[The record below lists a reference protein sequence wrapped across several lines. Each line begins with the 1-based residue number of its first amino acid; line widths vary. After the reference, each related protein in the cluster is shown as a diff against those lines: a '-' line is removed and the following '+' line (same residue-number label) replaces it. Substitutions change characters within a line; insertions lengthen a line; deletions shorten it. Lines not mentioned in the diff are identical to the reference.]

1 MRSILELLGHIRSLN
16 VGLSLDGDA
25 LKCSAPQGV
34 LTPELRQEL
43 GQRKPEIIAFLQ
55 ASRQARVAGDSG
67 IPRIDRS
74 GPLPLSLAQ
83 QRLWFLNQLDP
94 DSPVYNI
101 GAALRINGKIDV
113 AALERTL
120 QHIVQRHEDLRTGFV
135 QVNGTPQAVIRDGRD
150 WRLQKIEVHHLSDD
164 GPNSELL
171 KFAAELVREKFD
183 ITRDSLFR
191 VQLLTFAAENHVLL
205 FTTHHLIS
213 DGWSVGV
220 MGQELAE
227 LYSVYASGREPSL
240 APLSIQYVDYAAWQR
255 KWLESGEL
263 DRQLPYWKKQ
273 LAGAPPVIGF
283 PADHRRP
290 QREMYRGCRSK
301 LIIPKQLLSAVEQLS
316 QRHGV
321 TLFMTLLA
329 AFKVLL
335 ARYSGQDD
343 IVVGSPSAN
352 RSRAELNQLI
362 GFFVNN
368 LVLRTDLSGN
378 PSFATLLA
386 RIRNVTLR
394 AYEHQDVPFDRLV
407 HAVSAE
413 RSLDHSPLFQVM
425 FILQNYPLDELDLA
439 GTPTTTLD
447 LEVDTARFDL
457 TVEVY
462 PRHGDLW
469 AYFDYNSDLYEAETI
484 ARIEQH
490 YVAILR
496 AVCADPDQNIASI
509 PLLSSSEQQKL
520 LVEWNRTQAEFPDI
534 CFHQRFE
541 SHAMASPE
549 RLAVIAGG
557 TSLTYGELDE
567 RANRIASHL
576 KSRGAG
582 PEKLVALCL
591 DRSADLVASILAV
604 AKTGAAYVPLDPTYP
619 AARIA
624 NIFEDARPLVA
635 LTTQRLLSVLP
646 FNGEEK
652 SFGVICLDKL
662 DGPDACEITPTEQE
676 AVGGSIPV
684 RADNLAYVIFTSG
697 STGRPKGVQITHR
710 ALVNF
715 LESMRKE
722 PGYSAQDVLLAVTTI
737 SFDIAGL
744 ELLLPLYTGSTV
756 CIALEPGDPESLLAD
771 LERYRPTVMQATPAT
786 WKLLIAAGWKGDA
799 QLKILCG
806 GEAMDTDLARSLLV
820 RSEALWNMYGPT
832 ETTIWSAVL
841 PIEYVGDEA
850 IPVGRPIRNTSFY
863 VLDPSGQPVPQGAPG
878 ELWIGGEGLARGY
891 LNRPD
896 LTAERFVVIP
906 FPELPDAN
914 PGVRLYR
921 TGDLVRYR
929 SDGTLDFLGR
939 MDHQVKLRGFRIEL
953 GEIESAL
960 RNCIGVTDA
969 VTLLREDNGEKRLV
983 AYLLC
988 AEGEPPALTT
998 VRDQL
1003 RAVLP
1008 GYMIPSAFVPMQEF
1022 PRLPNGKLNRAAL
1035 PAPERSV
1042 AADSRDFEV
1051 PVTGLQQTIA
1061 EVFRNVLDT
1070 EPVGVDNNFFD
1081 LGAHSL
1087 QIVRAHDEL
1096 NRRIDPKIPLISF
1109 FQYPTIRMLAS
1120 FIEQQ
1125 SQAEACEVKQ

>member
-1 MRSILELLGHIRSLN
+1 M
-16 VGLSLDGDA
+16 
-25 LKCSAPQGV
+25 
-34 LTPELRQEL
+34 
-43 GQRKPEIIAFLQ
+43 
-55 ASRQARVAGDSG
+55 
-67 IPRIDRS
+67 
-74 GPLPLSLAQ
+74 
-83 QRLWFLNQLDP
+83 
-94 DSPVYNI
+94 
-101 GAALRINGKIDV
+101 
-113 AALERTL
+113 
-120 QHIVQRHEDLRTGFV
+120 
-135 QVNGTPQAVIRDGRD
+135 
-150 WRLQKIEVHHLSDD
+150 
-164 GPNSELL
+164 
-171 KFAAELVREKFD
+171 
-183 ITRDSLFR
+183 
-191 VQLLTFAAENHVLL
+191 
-205 FTTHHLIS
+205 
-213 DGWSVGV
+213 
-220 MGQELAE
+220 
-227 LYSVYASGREPSL
+227 
-240 APLSIQYVDYAAWQR
+240 
-255 KWLESGEL
+255 ESGEL
-263 DRQLPYWKKQ
+263 DRQLPYWKEQ
-273 LAGAPPVIGF
+273 LAGAPPVLGF

-290 QREMYRGCRSK
+290 QREMYRGRRSK
-301 LIIPKQLLSAVEQLS
+301 LVIPQQLVSALEQLS

-321 TLFMTLLA
+321 TLFMTVLA

-378 PSFATLLA
+378 PTFAALLA

-394 AYEHQDVPFDRLV
+394 AYEHQDVPFDKLV
-407 HAVSAE
+407 HALSPE

-425 FILQNYPLDELDLA
+425 FILQNYPLDELDLQ
-439 GTPTTTLD
+439 GIVTTPVE

-462 PRHGDLW
+462 PRHGELW
-469 AYFDYNSDLYEAETI
+469 AFFDYNSDLYEAETI

-490 YVAILR
+490 YLAILR
-496 AVCADPDQNIASI
+496 GVCADPNQTISSI

-520 LVEWNRTQAEFPDI
+520 LVEWNRTQEDFPEI

-541 SHAMASPE
+541 AHAQATPE
-549 RLAVIAGG
+549 RIAVMAGG
-557 TSLTYGELDE
+557 SSVTYAELEE
-567 RANRIASHL
+567 RANCIARHL
-576 KSRGAG
+576 QSRGAG

-591 DRSADLVASILAV
+591 ERSSDLVASMLAI

-624 NIFEDARPLVA
+624 NIFEDAKPLVV
-635 LTTQRLLSVLP
+635 LTTRSLLSVLP
-646 FNGEEK
+646 VKGEEET
-652 SFGVICLDKL
+652 FDVICLDDL
-662 DGPDACEITPTEQE
+662 DESENIE
-676 AVGGSIPV
+676 AVDPNKKVAPV
-684 RADNLAYVIFTSG
+684 SSSVRPDNLAYVIFTSG

-715 LESMRKE
+715 LESMSKE
-722 PGYSAQDVLLAVTTI
+722 PGYSANDVLLAVTTI

-786 WKLLIAAGWKGDA
+786 WKLLIAAGWKGA
-799 QLKILCG
+799 SYLKILCG

-820 RSEALWNMYGPT
+820 RCESLWNMYGPT

-841 PIEYVGDEA
+841 PIEHVGEQA
-850 IPVGRPIRNTSFY
+850 IPVGRPIQNTSFFI
-863 VLDPSGQPVPQGAPG
+863 LDPSGQPVPQGAPG
-878 ELWIGGEGLARGY
+878 ELWIGGDGLARGY

-906 FPELPDAN
+906 FAGLPEAN

-929 SDGTLDFLGR
+929 PDGTLDFLGR

-953 GEIESAL
+953 GEIENAL
-960 RNCIGVTDA
+960 RNCQGVADA

-988 AEGEPPALTT
+988 AEGEPPALAN
-998 VRDQL
+998 VRDHL

-1008 GYMIPSAFVPMQEF
+1008 GYMIPSAFVTLQAF
-1022 PRLPNGKLNRAAL
+1022 PRLPNGKLNRSAL

-1042 AADSRDFEV
+1042 EADTLGFEA
-1051 PVTGLQQTIA
+1051 PATTLQQTIA

-1070 EPVGVDNNFFD
+1070 DQVGVDNNFFD

-1109 FQYPTIRMLAS
+1109 FQYPTIRMLAG

>member
-1 MRSILELLGHIRSLN
+1 MRSIIELLGNLRSLN

-25 LKCSAPQGV
+25 LKCNAPQGV
-34 LTPELRQEL
+34 LTPALRQEL
-43 GQRKPEIIAFLQ
+43 GERKPEIIAFLR
-55 ASRQARVAGDSG
+55 ASRQARVGGDAG
-67 IPRIDRS
+67 IARIDRS

-94 DSPVYNI
+94 DSSVYNI
-101 GAALRINGKIDV
+101 GAALRMKGHIHV
-113 AALERTL
+113 PALERTL
-120 QHIVQRHEDLRTGFV
+120 QEIVQRHEDLRTNFV
-135 QVNGTPQAVIRDGRD
+135 QINGMPQTVIRDGRD
-150 WRLQKIEVHHLSDD
+150 WRLQKIDVRHLADE
-164 GPNSELL
+164 GPGSELRMY
-171 KFAAELVREKFD
+171 AAQLIREVFD
-183 ITRDSLFR
+183 IGRESLFR
-191 VQLLTFAAENHVLL
+191 VHLLTAAPENHVLL
-205 FTTHHLIS
+205 ITMHHLIS
-213 DGWSVGV
+213 DGWSMGV
-220 MGQELAE
+220 LGQEFAE
-227 LYSVYASGREPSL
+227 LYSAYAAGREPSL
-240 APLSIQYVDYAAWQR
+240 APLSIQYVDFAAWQR

-273 LAGAPPVIGF
+273 LAGSPPVLGF

-290 QREMYRGCRSK
+290 KTETFRGCRSK
-301 LIIPKQLLSAVEQLS
+301 LVIPQQLVSAVEQLS

-378 PSFATLLA
+378 PSFATLLG
-386 RIRNVTLR
+386 RIREVTLR
-394 AYEHQDVPFDRLV
+394 SYEHQDVPFDVLV
-407 HAVSAE
+407 HALNPE
-413 RSLDHSPLFQVM
+413 RSLDHSPMFQIM

-439 GTPTTTLD
+439 GIVTTPLE

-462 PRHGDLW
+462 PRRGELW
-469 AYFDYNSDLYEAETI
+469 AFFDYNSDLYDAETI
-484 ARIEQH
+484 GRIQQH
-490 YVAILR
+490 YVTILS
-496 AVCADPDQNIASI
+496 AVCADPNQNIASI
-509 PLLSSSEQQKL
+509 PLLSSSERQKL
-520 LVEWNRTQAEFPDI
+520 LVDWNRTEETFPDI
-534 CFHQRFE
+534 CFHRQFE
-541 SHAMASPE
+541 AQARATPE

-557 TSLTYGELDE
+557 HSLTYGELEE
-567 RANRIASHL
+567 RANRIANHL

-582 PEKLVALCL
+582 PENLVALCL
-591 DRSADLVASILAV
+591 ERSADLVAAILAV
-604 AKTGAAYVPLDPTYP
+604 AKAGAAYVPLDPSYP

-624 NIFEDARPLVA
+624 NIFEDAKPLVT
-635 LTTQRLLSVLP
+635 LTTQSLLSLLP
-646 FNGEEK
+646 AAGEHGT
-652 SFGVICLDKL
+652 FDVVCLDKL
-662 DGPDACEITPTEQE
+662 DEPGDFQTVLTAQE
-676 AVGGSIPV
+676 AVSVSRIV
-684 RADNLAYVIFTSG
+684 RPDNLAYVIFTSG

-722 PGYSAQDVLLAVTTI
+722 PGYSANDVLLAVTTV

-786 WKLLIAAGWKGDA
+786 WKLLIAAGWKGDPH
-799 QLKILCG
+799 LKILCG
-806 GEAMDTDLARSLLV
+806 GEAMDTELARSLLV
-820 RSEALWNMYGPT
+820 RSESLWNMYGPT

-841 PIEYVGDEA
+841 RLEHAGEEA
-850 IPVGRPIRNTSFY
+850 IPVGRPIQNTSFY
-863 VLDPSGQPVPQGAPG
+863 ILDPLGQPVPQGAPG

-891 LNRPD
+891 MNRPD
-896 LTAERFVVIP
+896 LTAERFVTMS
-906 FPELPDAN
+906 FPELPPAN
-914 PGVRLYR
+914 ATVRLYR

-929 SDGTLDFLGR
+929 PDGTLDFLGR

-960 RNCIGVTDA
+960 RNCLGIADA
-969 VTLLREDNGEKRLV
+969 VTILREDKGEKRLV

-988 AEGEPPALTT
+988 TDGESPAGASL
-998 VRDQL
+998 RDHL
-1003 RAVLP
+1003 RGVLP
-1008 GYMIPSAFVPMQEF
+1008 GYMIPSAFVFLQEF

-1042 AADSRDFEV
+1042 EADNLRFAA
-1051 PVTGLQQTIA
+1051 PATTLQQTIA
-1061 EVFRNVLDT
+1061 EVFRNVLDI
-1070 EPVGVDNNFFD
+1070 EQVSVDSNFFD

-1096 NRRIDPKIPLISF
+1096 NRRIDSKIPLIGF
-1109 FQYPTIRMLAS
+1109 FQYPTIRMLAG

-1125 SQAEACEVKQ
+1125 SQAEACSVKK

>member
-1 MRSILELLGHIRSLN
+1 MRSIIELLGHLRSLN

-34 LTPELRQEL
+34 LTPDLRQEL
-43 GQRKPEIIAFLQ
+43 GERKPEIIAFLH
-55 ASRQARVAGDSG
+55 ASQQARVAGDSG
-67 IPRIDRS
+67 IARIDRS

-101 GAALRINGKIDV
+101 GAVLRMKGKIDV

-135 QVNGTPQAVIRDGRD
+135 QMNGNPQAVIRDGRD
-150 WRLQKIEVHHLSDD
+150 WRLEKIDVRHLSDD
-164 GPNSELL
+164 GPGSELL
-171 KFAAELVREKFD
+171 KYAAQLIREKFD

-191 VQLLTFAAENHVLL
+191 VQLLTVAPEDHILL
-205 FTTHHLIS
+205 FVMHHLIS
-213 DGWSVGV
+213 DGWSMGV
-220 MGQELAE
+220 MGQEFAE
-227 LYSVYASGREPSL
+227 LYSAYAAGREPSL
-240 APLSIQYVDYAAWQR
+240 APLSIQYADFAAWQR

-263 DRQLPYWKKQ
+263 DRQLPYWKEQ
-273 LAGAPPVIGF
+273 LAGAPPVLGF

-301 LIIPKQLLSAVEQLS
+301 LVIPQSLVIALEQLS

-378 PSFATLLA
+378 PSFAALLA

-394 AYEHQDVPFDRLV
+394 AYEHQDVPFDKLV
-407 HAVSAE
+407 HALSPE

-425 FILQNYPLDELDLA
+425 FILQNYPLDELNLD
-439 GTPTTTLD
+439 GIVTTPVE

-490 YVAILR
+490 YLAILR
-496 AVCADPDQNIASI
+496 AVCADPNQTISSI
-509 PLLSSSEQQKL
+509 PLLSSSEQRKL
-520 LVEWNRTQAEFPDI
+520 LVEWNRTQEEFPAI

-541 SHAMASPE
+541 AHALATPE

-591 DRSADLVASILAV
+591 ERSADLVASILAI

-624 NIFEDARPLVA
+624 NIFEDARPLVV
-635 LTTQRLLSVLP
+635 LTTQSLLSALP
-646 FNGEEK
+646 VKGEEE
-652 SFGVICLDKL
+652 SFGVICLDDL
-662 DGPDACEITPTEQE
+662 DGPVDFE
-676 AVGGSIPV
+676 AIHTAQGAVAVSTPV
-684 RADNLAYVIFTSG
+684 RPDNLAYVIFTSG

-715 LESMRKE
+715 LESMSRE
-722 PGYSAQDVLLAVTTI
+722 PGYSADDVLLAVTTI

-786 WKLLIAAGWKGDA
+786 WKLLIAAGWKGDPH
-799 QLKILCG
+799 LKILCG

-820 RSEALWNMYGPT
+820 RSESLWNMYGPT

-841 PIEYVGDEA
+841 PIEHVGEEA
-850 IPVGRPIRNTSFY
+850 IPVGRPIQNTSFY

-878 ELWIGGEGLARGY
+878 ELWIGGDGLARGY

-906 FPELPDAN
+906 FAELPAAN

-960 RNCIGVTDA
+960 RNCHGVSDA
-969 VTLLREDNGEKRLV
+969 VTLLREDHGEKRLV
-983 AYLLC
+983 AYLLW
-988 AEGEPPALTT
+988 AEGEPPALAS
-998 VRDQL
+998 VRDHL

-1008 GYMIPSAFVPMQEF
+1008 GYMIPSAFVPLQAF

-1035 PAPERSV
+1035 PPPERSV
-1042 AADSRDFEV
+1042 ETDKLGFEA
-1051 PVTGLQQTIA
+1051 PVTTLQQTIA

-1070 EPVGVDNNFFD
+1070 AQVGVDNNFFD

-1125 SQAEACEVKQ
+1125 RQAEACEVKQ

>member
-1 MRSILELLGHIRSLN
+1 MRSIIELLGHLRSLN

-43 GQRKPEIIAFLQ
+43 GERKPELLAFLRE
-55 ASRQARVAGDSG
+55 SRQARVGGDAG

-101 GAALRINGKIDV
+101 GAALRMKGRLNV
-113 AALERTL
+113 AALERAFH
-120 QHIVQRHEDLRTGFV
+120 QIVQRHENLRTNFV
-135 QVNGTPQAVIRDGRD
+135 QIHGTPHTVIRDGGD
-150 WRLQKIEVHHLSDD
+150 WQLQKIDVRHLSDP
-164 GPNSELL
+164 GPGSELRHYVAQL
-171 KFAAELVREKFD
+171 IRESFD
-183 ITRDSLFR
+183 ITRDSLFC
-191 VQLLTFAAENHVLL
+191 VKLLTVAPESYILVLI
-205 FTTHHLIS
+205 THHLVS
-213 DGWSVGV
+213 DGWSMGV
-220 MGQELAE
+220 LGQEFAE
-227 LYSVYASGREPSL
+227 LYSTYAAGREPLL
-240 APLSIQYVDYAAWQR
+240 APLSIQYVDFAAWQR
-255 KWLESGEL
+255 KWLESGAL

-273 LAGAPPVIGF
+273 LAGAPPVLEF
-283 PADHRRP
+283 PPDHRRP
-290 QREMYRGCRSK
+290 QTEMFRGCRSK
-301 LIIPKQLLSAVEQLS
+301 LVIPHELVSAVEQLS

-378 PSFATLLA
+378 PSFATLLG
-386 RIRNVTLR
+386 RIREVTLR
-394 AYEHQDVPFDRLV
+394 SYEYQDVPFDKLV
-407 HAVSAE
+407 HALSPE

-425 FILQNYPLDELDLA
+425 FILQNYPLDELNLP
-439 GTPTTTLD
+439 GVVTTPLD

-484 ARIEQH
+484 ARIQQH
-490 YVAILR
+490 YVAVLR
-496 AVCADPDQNIASI
+496 AVCSDPDQSIGSI
-509 PLLSSSEQQKL
+509 PLLSSSERRKL
-520 LVEWNRTQAEFPDI
+520 LVEWNRTQEELPDI
-534 CFHQRFE
+534 CFHQQFE
-541 SHAMASPE
+541 AHARATPD
-549 RLAVIAGG
+549 RLAVMAGR
-557 TSLTYGELDE
+557 TSLTYRELE
-567 RANRIASHL
+567 QRANRIARHL
-576 KSRGAG
+576 KARGAG
-582 PEKLVALCL
+582 PDKLVALCL
-591 DRSADLVASILAV
+591 ERSADLVAAILAV
-604 AKTGAAYVPLDPTYP
+604 AKAGAAYVPLDPTYP

-624 NIFEDARPLVA
+624 NIFEDAQPLVA
-635 LTTQRLLSVLP
+635 LTTSSLLSVLP
-646 FNGEEK
+646 PQGDQK
-652 SFGVICLDKL
+652 SFGVICLDTL
-662 DGPDACEITPTEQE
+662 DEPDNFGTVVASHQADAASE
-676 AVGGSIPV
+676 SV
-684 RADNLAYVIFTSG
+684 RPDDLAYVIFTSG

-715 LESMRKE
+715 LESMRRE
-722 PGYSAQDVLLAVTTI
+722 PGYSADDVLLAVTTI

-744 ELLLPLYTGSTV
+744 ELLLPLYTGATV
-756 CIALEPGDPESLLAD
+756 CVALEPGDPASLLAD

-786 WKLLIAAGWKGDA
+786 WKLLIAAGWKGDPH
-799 QLKILCG
+799 LKILCG

-820 RSEALWNMYGPT
+820 RSESLWNMYGPT

-841 PIEYVGDEA
+841 PVVHTGDEA
-850 IPVGRPIRNTSFY
+850 IPVGRPIQNTSFY

-896 LTAERFVVIP
+896 LTAERFVAMS
-906 FPELPDAN
+906 FSEPEGILS
-914 PGVRLYR
+914 VRLYR

-929 SDGTLDFLGR
+929 PDGTLDFLGR

-953 GEIESAL
+953 GEIENAL
-960 RNCIGVTDA
+960 RNCLGVADA
-969 VTLLREDNGEKRLV
+969 VTILRDDNGEKRLV
-983 AYLLC
+983 SYLLF
-988 AEGEPPALTT
+988 ANGEPPALAS
-998 VRDQL
+998 VRDHL
-1003 RAVLP
+1003 RTVLP
-1008 GYMIPSAFVPMQEF
+1008 GYMIPSAFVPLQEF
-1022 PRLPNGKLNRAAL
+1022 PRLPNGKLNRAAF
-1035 PAPERSV
+1035 PAPQRSV
-1042 AADSRDFEV
+1042 EADSLGVEA
-1051 PVTGLQQTIA
+1051 PVTSLQQTIA
-1061 EVFRNVLDT
+1061 EVFRNVLDLDH
-1070 EPVGVDNNFFD
+1070 VGVDNNFFD
-1081 LGAHSL
+1081 VGAHSL
-1087 QIVRAHDEL
+1087 QIVRVHDEL

-1109 FQYPTIRMLAS
+1109 FQYPTIRSLAN

-1125 SQAEACEVKQ
+1125 SQAEACGAKQ

>member
-1 MRSILELLGHIRSLN
+1 MRSIIELLGHLRSLN

-34 LTPELRQEL
+34 LTPELRHEL
-43 GQRKPEIIAFLQ
+43 GECKPEIVAFLR
-55 ASRQARVAGDSG
+55 ASRQARVGGDSG
-67 IPRIDRS
+67 IARIDRS

-101 GAALRINGKIDV
+101 GAALGMKGMINV
-113 AALERTL
+113 PALERTL

-135 QVNGTPQAVIRDGRD
+135 QINGTPQAVIRDGRD
-150 WRLQKIEVHHLSDD
+150 WRLQKIDVRHLWDD
-164 GPNSELL
+164 GPTSELL
-171 KFAAELVREKFD
+171 KYAAQLVRERFD

-191 VQLLTFAAENHVLL
+191 VQLLTAAPENHVLL

-220 MGQELAE
+220 LGQEVAE
-227 LYSVYASGREPSL
+227 IYSAYAAGREPSL
-240 APLSIQYVDYAAWQR
+240 APLSIQYADFAAWQR

-273 LAGAPPVIGF
+273 LAAAPPVLGF

-290 QREMYRGCRSK
+290 KTEMFRGLRSK
-301 LIIPKQLLSAVEQLS
+301 LIIPQELACAVEQLS

-329 AFKVLL
+329 AFNVLL

-378 PSFATLLA
+378 PSFTTLLA
-386 RIRNVTLR
+386 RTREVTLR
-394 AYEHQDVPFDRLV
+394 SYEHQDVPFDKLV
-407 HAVSAE
+407 HALSPE

-425 FILQNYPLDELDLA
+425 FILQNYPLDDLNLA
-439 GTPTTTLD
+439 GIVATPLE

-484 ARIEQH
+484 ARIQQH
-490 YVAILR
+490 YLAILR
-496 AVCADPDQNIASI
+496 AVCADPNQKIASI
-509 PLLSSSEQQKL
+509 PLLSSSERQKL
-520 LVEWNRTQAEFPDI
+520 LVEWNRTHKEFPDI

-541 SHAMASPE
+541 AQALATPE
-549 RLAVIAGG
+549 RLAVMAGE

-591 DRSADLVASILAV
+591 ERSADLVAAMLAV

-624 NIFEDARPLVA
+624 NILEDAKPLVT
-635 LTTQRLLSVLP
+635 LTTRSLLSVLSME
-646 FNGEEK
+646 GDDET
-652 SFGVICLDKL
+652 FGVICLDKL
-662 DGPDACEITPTEQE
+662 DEPDDFGTVLTAQE
-676 AVGGSIPV
+676 AVSVSIPV
-684 RADNLAYVIFTSG
+684 RPDNLAYVIFTSG

-722 PGYSAQDVLLAVTTI
+722 PGYAADDVLLAVTTV

-786 WKLLIAAGWKGDA
+786 WKLLIAAGWKGDPH
-799 QLKILCG
+799 LKILCG

-820 RSEALWNMYGPT
+820 RSESLWNMYGPT

-841 PIEYVGDEA
+841 PIEHAGDEA
-850 IPVGRPIRNTSFY
+850 IPVGRPIQNTSFY

-896 LTAERFVVIP
+896 LTAERFAVIS
-906 FPELPDAN
+906 FSELPEAN

-929 SDGTLDFLGR
+929 PDGTLDFLGR

-960 RNCIGVTDA
+960 RNCFGVADA
-969 VTLLREDNGEKRLV
+969 VTILRDDNGEKRLV
-983 AYLLC
+983 AYLVW
-988 AEGEPPALTT
+988 ADGEPPALAS
-998 VRDQL
+998 VRDHL

-1008 GYMIPSAFVPMQEF
+1008 GYMIPSAFVFLQEF

-1035 PAPERSV
+1035 PTPERSV
-1042 AADSRDFEV
+1042 EVDNLGFEA
-1051 PVTGLQQTIA
+1051 PVTTLQQTIA
-1061 EVFRNVLDT
+1061 EVFRNVLDIDQ
-1070 EPVGVDNNFFD
+1070 VGVENNFFD

-1125 SQAEACEVKQ
+1125 SQAEACGVKQ